1 MKQIGK
7 KLWEYTVSKPIIF
20 LIMLFVGA
28 AVFVILSNNITLQTN
43 SMAYGKVTSVFDEQ
57 SVIELNDSCDI
68 YGNII
73 YVYENRNVRITP
85 CENFSLNGNTVV
97 VNDKN
102 FPYTVG
108 TEVCIE
114 YPTDDETLFHIIF
127 ARGGNY

>member
-1 MKQIGK
+1 MEQIGK

-20 LIMLFVGA
+20 LVMLFGGA

-57 SVIELNDSCDI
+57 SVIELNDSYEI

-108 TEVCIE
+108 TEVCVE